1 MKKLKY
7 PQINAYGLVTCDRLD
22 YCLCQIFLCVQCV
35 AISLFWFAMVQA
47 AALLFHTIKGCCWL
61 VHHGMKCAGVLM
73 SNSSSKGLLTET
85 RLPVGWPDRWLGSGI
100 DAGPNKR
107 EWYESVSMIWLIL
120 PIHQLWLAQKWY
132 RKQPLIDVCYYYY
145 YSLCC
150 ACTLD
155 AESSFDMLLGWQACN
170 LFWQFKTM

>member
-1 MKKLKY
+1 MDNEIKY
-7 PQINAYGLVTCDRLD
+7 PQINVYGLVTCDRLD
-22 YCLCQIFLCVQCV
+22 YCLCVQCV
-35 AISLFWFAMVQA
+35 ALSLFWFAMVQA

-61 VHHGMKCAGVLM
+61 VHNGMKCAGVLM
-73 SNSSSKGLLTET
+73 SNSSSKGLLIET
-85 RLPVGWPDRWLGSGI
+85 RLPVGWPDRWLGSGL

-107 EWYESVSMIWLIL
+107 EWYKSVSMIWLIL
-120 PIHQLWLAQKWY
+120 PIHQLGVAQKWY
-132 RKQPLIDVCYYYY
+132 RKQPLIDVYYYY